1 MEPMHLEVE
10 HPVIQHK
17 LSILRSVDTGHKEF
31 RELVGEITMLLA
43 YEALKHVELAAYDV
57 ETPLAHTTG
66 HRVDHDMVIVPVLRA
81 GVGMLNSLLA
91 LLPTAKIGFVGLFRD
106 HETKQ
111 PVEYYSKLPPATD
124 KAIVFLVDPML
135 ATGGSTNAA
144 IDLIRRHGFAQVV
157 ILSIVAAPEGMAA
170 VESAHPEVN
179 IYSAAIDD
187 RLDENKYIV
196 PGLGDAGDRLFGTH

>member
-1 MEPMHLEVE
+1 MHLEVE

-17 LSILRSVDTGHKEF
+17 LSILRSVDTGNKEF

-111 PVEYYSKLPPATD
+111 PVENYSKLPPATD

-157 ILSIVAAPEGMAA
+157 ILSIVAAPEGIAA

-187 RLDENKYIV
+187 RLDEHKYIV
-196 PGLGDAGDRLFGTH
+196 PGLGDAGDRLFGTQ

>member
-1 MEPMHLEVE
+1 MHLEVE

-17 LSILRSVDTGHKEF
+17 LSILRSVDTGNKEF

-157 ILSIVAAPEGMAA
+157 ILSIVAAPEGIAA

-187 RLDENKYIV
+187 RLDEHKYIV
-196 PGLGDAGDRLFGTH
+196 PGLGDAGDRLFGTQ

>member
-196 PGLGDAGDRLFGTH
+196 PGLGDAGDRLFGTQ

>member
-1 MEPMHLEVE
+1 MHLEVE

-17 LSILRSVDTGHKEF
+17 LSILRSVDTGNKEF

-157 ILSIVAAPEGMAA
+157 ILSIVAAPEGIAA

-187 RLDENKYIV
+187 RLDEHKYIV

>member
-1 MEPMHLEVE
+1 MHLEVE

-17 LSILRSVDTGHKEF
+17 LSILRSVDTGNKEF

-144 IDLIRRHGFAQVV
+144 IDLIQRHGFAQVV
-157 ILSIVAAPEGMAA
+157 ILSIVAAPEGIAA

-187 RLDENKYIV
+187 RLDEHKYIV
-196 PGLGDAGDRLFGTH
+196 PGLGDAGDRLFGTQ